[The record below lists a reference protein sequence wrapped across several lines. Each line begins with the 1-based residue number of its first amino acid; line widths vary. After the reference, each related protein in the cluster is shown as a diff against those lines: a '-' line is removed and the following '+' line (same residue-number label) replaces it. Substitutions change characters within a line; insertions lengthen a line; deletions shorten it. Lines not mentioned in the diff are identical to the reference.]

1 MVDREIVTAMSEV
14 GISYRR
20 QGKALCVSRQTLY
33 SKVKAKDRSR
43 SKKPVSASD
52 ESLEYWITELKAIH
66 PSWGIRRVRAF
77 TRKHTGIQ
85 LGRKRTARILKEKNL
100 LCSRIKKRVHRSAKK
115 RAAATGMNQLWAT
128 DMTSFMLTSGVTL
141 FLVVVLDLFTR
152 RIVGWHL
159 NRRCRAKEWL
169 KALDMALCEEFPKGP
184 RGKSLTLRMDN
195 GCQPTSSAY
204 LDALQTCEI
213 TGEWIGFNC
222 PEQNA
227 HVESVIGTLKQ
238 DWIWLEEYDTFDEAL
253 KLSQRAVTEYNC
265 DHPHSSLVMLSPNEF
280 TRLVLDGRVRITE
293 NQTVEI
299 LPKAA

>member
-1 MVDREIVTAMSEV
+1 M
-14 GISYRR
+14 RR
-20 QGKALCVSRQTLY
+20 QERAVSISRQTLY
-33 SKVKAKDRSR
+33 TRLKAKVLRRTEEAKGND
-43 SKKPVSASD
+43 D
-52 ESLEYWITELKAIH
+52 EALVYWITEIKAIH

-77 TRKHTGIQ
+77 IRKHTEIK
-85 LGRKRTARILKEKNL
+85 LGRKRTARILREKNL
-100 LCSRIKKRVHRSAKK
+100 LCSRIKKRVHRTAKK

-128 DMTSFMLTSGVTL
+128 DMTSFMLTSGVKV
-141 FLVVVLDLFTR
+141 FLVVVLDIFTR

-169 KALDMALCEEFPKGP
+169 AALNMALCSEFPEGP
-184 RGKSLTLRMDN
+184 RSKNLTLRMDN

-204 LDALQTCEI
+204 IDTLQTCEI
-213 TGEWIGFNC
+213 TGEWIGFNS

-238 DWIWLEEYDTFDEAL
+238 DWLWLEEYDTFEDAL
-253 KLSQRAVTEYNC
+253 KLCQRAVAEYNS
-265 DHPHSSLVMLSPNEF
+265 DHPHSNLEMLSPNEF
-280 TRLVLDGRVRITE
+280 TRLVIEGRVRITE

>member
-1 MVDREIVTAMSEV
+1 M
-14 GISYRR
+14 
-20 QGKALCVSRQTLY
+20 
-33 SKVKAKDRSR
+33 
-43 SKKPVSASD
+43 
-52 ESLEYWITELKAIH
+52 EYWITELKVIH

-77 TRKHTGIQ
+77 IRKHTDIK
-85 LGRKRTARILKEKNL
+85 LGRKRTARILREKNL
-100 LCSRIKKRVHRSAKK
+100 LCSRIKKRVHRKPKK
-115 RAAATGMNQLWAT
+115 RAATTGMNQLWAT
-128 DMTSFMLTSGVTL
+128 DMTSFMLSDCTKL

-159 NRRCRAKEWL
+159 SRRCRAREWL
-169 KALDMALCEEFPKGP
+169 AALNMALCAEFPEGP
-184 RGKSLTLRMDN
+184 RGKNLTLRMDN

-204 LDALQTCEI
+204 IDALRTCQV
-213 TGEWIGFNC
+213 TGEWTGFNC

-253 KLSQRAVTEYNC
+253 KLCQRAVSEYNC
-265 DHPHSSLVMLSPNEF
+265 DHPHSNLEMLSPNEF
-280 TRLVLDGRVRITE
+280 TRLVIEGRVRITE